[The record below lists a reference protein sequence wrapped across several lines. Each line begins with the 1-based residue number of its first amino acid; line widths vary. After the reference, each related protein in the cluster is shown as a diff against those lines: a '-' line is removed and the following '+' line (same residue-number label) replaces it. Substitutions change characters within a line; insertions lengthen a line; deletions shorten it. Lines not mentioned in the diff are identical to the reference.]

1 MIRSFV
7 FSEGKLVGQDLDID
21 ALRIVRADK
30 GLNIWVDLFQ
40 PTEVEVRDIL
50 EVLFGFHPLAIEDC
64 VSPNHL
70 PKVEDYEDYLFLVIH
85 AVDFSRKDQFRTT
98 ELDLFLGKEFLVTH
112 HTAPMRSIQSA
123 MERVQKNPGQIS
135 RGMDRLMH
143 TILDSVV
150 DHYNPVLAEITE
162 EIIEIEDRIFTESR
176 RQDPNVIQEFR
187 KVKSEVSQ
195 LRQIIRP
202 QQEVLAR
209 LAVGEF
215 KLIRSVML
223 PYFRD
228 VRDVLMRIDS
238 MAANLQDQLY
248 IAMDVYLNRVQANT
262 NEIIKVLTVLTA
274 VTTPVMVIGTWY
286 GMNFDGMLELK
297 PLESYWIIIGVTIVS
312 TVLLMWWMR
321 KKGYI

>member
-7 FSEGKLVGQDLDID
+7 FSEGKLVGQDIDID

-40 PTEVEVRDIL
+40 PTPEEVRDIL

-64 VSPNHL
+64 VAPNHL

-85 AVDFSRKDQFRTT
+85 AVDFSRKDQFQTT
-98 ELDLFLGKEFLVTH
+98 ELDLFLGKDFLVTH
-112 HTAPMRSIQSA
+112 HSAPMRSIQST
-123 MERVQKNPGQIS
+123 MDRVQKNPGQIT

-150 DHYNPVLAEITE
+150 DHYNPVLTEITQEITE
-162 EIIEIEDRIFTESR
+162 MEDRIFSESK
-176 RQDPNVIQEFR
+176 RQDPLVMQEFR
-187 KVKSEVSQ
+187 KIKNEVNQ
-195 LRQIIRP
+195 LRQIMRP

-215 KLIRSVML
+215 KLIRTVML

-228 VRDVLMRIDS
+228 IRDMLMRIDS
-238 MAANLQDQLY
+238 MAANFQDQLY
-248 IAMDVYLNRVQANT
+248 VAMDVYLNRVQAHT
-262 NEIIKVLTVLTA
+262 NEIIKVLAVLTA

-297 PLESYWIIIGVTIVS
+297 PIESYWVTIAVTIIS
-312 TVLLMWWMR
+312 TIALMWWL
-321 KKGYI
+321 KKKNYI

>member
-7 FSEGKLVGQDLDID
+7 FSEGKLVGQDIDID

-40 PTEVEVRDIL
+40 PTPEEVRDIL
-50 EVLFGFHPLAIEDC
+50 EVLFGFHPLAIENC
-64 VSPNHL
+64 VTPNHL

-85 AVDFSRKDQFRTT
+85 AVDFSRKDQFQTT

-112 HTAPMRSIQSA
+112 HSAPMRSIQST
-123 MERVQKNPGQIS
+123 MDRVQKNPGQIT

-150 DHYNPVLAEITE
+150 DHYNPVLTEITQEITE
-162 EIIEIEDRIFTESR
+162 MEDRIFSESK
-176 RQDPNVIQEFR
+176 RQDPVVMQEFR
-187 KVKSEVSQ
+187 KIKNEVNQ
-195 LRQIIRP
+195 LRQIMRP

-215 KLIRSVML
+215 KLIRTLML

-228 VRDVLMRIDS
+228 VRDMLMRIDS
-238 MAANLQDQLY
+238 MAANFQDQLY
-248 IAMDVYLNRVQANT
+248 IAMGVYLNQVQAHT
-262 NEIIKVLTVLTA
+262 NEIIRVLTVLTV

-286 GMNFDGMLELK
+286 GMNFDGMFELK
-297 PLESYWIIIGVTIVS
+297 PIENYWVTIAVTIIS
-312 TVLLMWWMR
+312 TIALMWWL
-321 KKGYI
+321 KKKNYI

>member
-7 FSEGKLVGQDLDID
+7 FSEGKLVGQDMDVD

-30 GLNIWVDLFQ
+30 GLNIWIDLFQ
-40 PTEVEVRDIL
+40 PSSDEVRDIL

-85 AVDFSRKDQFRTT
+85 AVDFSRKDKFQTT

-112 HTAPMRSIQSA
+112 HSAPMRSIQST
-123 MERVQKNPGQIS
+123 MERVQKNPGQIT

-143 TILDSVV
+143 TILDNVV
-150 DHYNPVLAEITE
+150 DHYNPVLAEITQ
-162 EIIEIEDRIFTESR
+162 EITEIEDRIFSESKK
-176 RQDPNVIQEFR
+176 QDPLVIQEFR
-187 KVKSEVSQ
+187 KIKNEVNQ
-195 LRQIIRP
+195 LRQIMRP

-215 KLIRSVML
+215 KLIRTVML

-228 VRDVLMRIDS
+228 VRDMLMRFDA
-238 MAANLQDQLY
+238 MAANFQDQLY
-248 IAMDVYLNRVQANT
+248 VAMDVYLNRVQAYT
-262 NEIIKVLTVLTA
+262 NEIIKVLTILTA

-286 GMNFDGMLELK
+286 GMNFEGMLELK
-297 PLESYWIIIGVTIVS
+297 PIESYWVTIAVTIVS
-312 TVLLMWWMR
+312 TVALMWWL
-321 KKGYI
+321 KKKDYI

>member
-7 FSEGKLVGQDLDID
+7 FSEGKLVGQDMDID

-40 PTEVEVRDIL
+40 PTEDEVREIL

-70 PKVEDYEDYLFLVIH
+70 PKVEDYEDYLFMVIH
-85 AVDFSRKDQFRTT
+85 AVDFSRQDQFKTI
-98 ELDLFLGKEFLVTH
+98 ELDLFIGKEFLVTYH
-112 HTAPMRSIQSA
+112 SAPMRSIQSA
-123 MERVQKNPGQIS
+123 MDRVQKNPGQIT

-150 DHYNPVLAEITE
+150 DHYNPVLAEISKEITE
-162 EIIEIEDRIFTESR
+162 MEDRIFSESKK
-176 RQDPNVIQEFR
+176 QDPTVMQEFR
-187 KVKSEVSQ
+187 KIKNEVNQ
-195 LRQIIRP
+195 LRQIMRP

-209 LAVGEF
+209 LAIGEF

-228 VRDVLMRIDS
+228 VRDMLMRIDT
-238 MAANLQDQLY
+238 MAANFQDQLY
-248 IAMDVYLNRVQANT
+248 IALDVYLNSVQAHT
-262 NEIIKVLTVLTA
+262 NEIIKILAILTA

-286 GMNFDGMLELK
+286 GMNFEGMPELK
-297 PLESYWIIIGVTIVS
+297 PAASYWIIIALTVIS
-312 TVLLMWWMR
+312 TVALMWWM
-321 KKGYI
+321 KKKDYI

>member
-7 FSEGKLVGQDLDID
+7 FSEGKLVGQDIDID

-40 PTEVEVRDIL
+40 PTTEEVRDIL

-64 VSPNHL
+64 VAPNHL

-85 AVDFSRKDQFRTT
+85 AVDFSRKDQFQTT
-98 ELDLFLGKEFLVTH
+98 ELDLFLGKDFLVTH
-112 HTAPMRSIQSA
+112 HSAPMRSIQST
-123 MERVQKNPGQIS
+123 MERVQKNPGQIT

-150 DHYNPVLAEITE
+150 DHYNPVLTEITQEITE
-162 EIIEIEDRIFTESR
+162 MEDRIFSESK
-176 RQDPNVIQEFR
+176 RQDPLVMQEFR
-187 KVKSEVSQ
+187 KIKNEVNQ
-195 LRQIIRP
+195 LRQIMRP

-215 KLIRSVML
+215 KLIRTVML

-228 VRDVLMRIDS
+228 IRDMLMRIDS
-238 MAANLQDQLY
+238 MAANFQDQLY
-248 IAMDVYLNRVQANT
+248 VAMDVYLNRVQAHT
-262 NEIIKVLTVLTA
+262 NEIIKVLAVLTA

-286 GMNFDGMLELK
+286 GMNFEGMLELK
-297 PLESYWIIIGVTIVS
+297 PIESYWIIIAVTIIS
-312 TVLLMWWMR
+312 TIALMWWL
-321 KKGYI
+321 KKKNYI